1 MAGAGGVTMRN
12 GADVIV
18 IGAGVI
24 GAATTFEMA
33 RRGRSVVCV
42 DAGSAVGA
50 GSTSSSSAIIRF
62 HYSTW
67 DGVLTAWESA
77 AIWDRFGDYLGIAGD
92 VPVAKFI
99 QTGCL
104 VLDTPNSNR
113 DAVLSLL
120 ARVGVPYEEWTAH
133 DLRRRL
139 PLLDIGDYW
148 PPRRVDD
155 ADFTA
160 DAHGELGGYYTPN
173 AGFID
178 DPMLAADNFMTAAR
192 CHGATL
198 RLNTRVC
205 EIRERRGRVVGVTL
219 ASGERID
226 SDVVVNVAGPA
237 SSVINRMAGVADE
250 MRIGHRPLRQE
261 VSVAKSPAGFSLGD
275 GGTIVTDMN
284 LGTYFRPHCAGTLLV
299 GGTEPECDALQWV
312 EDPWDANQLPTV
324 DGFETNM
331 WRAARRLPSLG
342 IPNRPVGLAAL
353 YDASDDWVPIYDG
366 SSVEGFYMACGTSG
380 NQFKNAPLAGLFIAE
395 LIEAAERGVEHDIDP
410 VEVVGPR
417 TGLPINLASFSRLR
431 EKTPTSGTVMG

>member
-1 MAGAGGVTMRN
+1 MTVGE

-24 GAATTFEMA
+24 GAATTFELA
-33 RRGRSVVCV
+33 RRGRSVMCV

-77 AIWDRFGDYLGIAGD
+77 AIWHCFGEYLGIADD
-92 VPVAKFI
+92 VPVAKFVP
-99 QTGCL
+99 TGCL
-104 VLDTPNSNR
+104 VLDTPNSTR
-113 DAVLSLL
+113 DTVLPLL
-120 ARVGVPYEEWTAH
+120 AAVGVPYEEWTAD

-139 PLLDIGDYW
+139 PMLDAGDYW

-155 ADFTA
+155 PDFA
-160 DAHGELGGYYTPN
+160 VDAHGELGGYYTPS
-173 AGFID
+173 AGFVD
-178 DPMLAADNFMTAAR
+178 DPMLAAQNCMTAAQR
-192 CHGATL
+192 HGARL
-198 RLNTRVC
+198 RLNSRVR
-205 EIRERRGRVVGVTL
+205 EIRQRHGRVVGVTL
-219 ASGERID
+219 ASGERIE

-237 SSVINRMAGVADE
+237 SSVVNGMAGVADQ

-261 VSVAKSPAGFSLGD
+261 VSVAQSPLGFGLDD

-299 GGTEPECDALQWV
+299 GGTEPECDELQWV
-312 EDPWDANQLPTV
+312 ENPWDYNELPTV
-324 DGFETNM
+324 DGFETNV

-353 YDASDDWVPIYDG
+353 YDVSDDWVPIYDCSG
-366 SSVEGFYMACGTSG
+366 LDGFYMACATSG
-380 NQFKNAPLAGLFIAE
+380 NQFKNAPLAGVFIAE
-395 LIEAAERGVEHDIDP
+395 LIEAAERGVKHDIDP
-410 VEVVGPR
+410 VHLVGRR
-417 TGLPINLASFSRLR
+417 TGLTINLASFSRLR
-431 EKTPTSGTVMG
+431 SRTPTSGTVMG